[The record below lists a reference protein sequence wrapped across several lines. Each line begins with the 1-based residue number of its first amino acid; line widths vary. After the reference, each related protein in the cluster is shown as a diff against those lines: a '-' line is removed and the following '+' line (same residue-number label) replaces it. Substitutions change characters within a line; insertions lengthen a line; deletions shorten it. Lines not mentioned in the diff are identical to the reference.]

1 VTLTPPAAG
10 SAPIDPL
17 APAHPGRWENG
28 SVMVCHVDRAAVPVR
43 LASGRAPELDTEHF
57 EVHRPGG
64 RLLVLHRFRPDE
76 LDDDVSTLVAGE
88 LNAVVGTAPI
98 FERVV
103 TGIVRSTVGDA
114 LTAWS
119 TFYANSLAV
128 LRHPERAA
136 APGVTDPMVEPCSAG
151 SPPEASLAGFA
162 PVHARALD
170 EVVGT
175 TVADLGACFGFLPLL
190 MAERGLDVVA
200 TDHTPGTMRLLSAVA
215 RSGVVPQATS
225 RLRTAA
231 CDARAVPLCDDAVD
245 TVTAIHL
252 LEHLPAEDS
261 MTVVAE
267 MCRVA
272 RRRVV
277 VAVPFEDEP
286 DPVYG
291 HLCRFSPDLLI
302 ALGERTGA
310 RFRVEVDHGGWL
322 VADLG

>member
-1 VTLTPPAAG
+1 MTLTPPAAG
-10 SAPIDPL
+10 GARIDPL

-28 SVMVCHVDRAAVPVR
+28 DVVVCHVDRAAVPVR
-43 LASGRAPELDTEHF
+43 LVSGRAPELVSEHF

-76 LDDDVSTLVAGE
+76 LDDDVATLVAGE
-88 LNAVVGTAPI
+88 LGAVVESAPV

-103 TGIVRSTVGDA
+103 TGIVRSTVGDP

-136 APGVTDPMVEPCSAG
+136 VPGA
-151 SPPEASLAGFA
+151 PPEASLAGFA

-170 EVVGT
+170 EVAGT
-175 TVADLGACFGFLPLL
+175 SVVDLGTCFGFLPLL

-200 TDHTPGTMRLLSAVA
+200 TDHTPGTMRLLSAVVGTGIA
-215 RSGVVPQATS
+215 PEAAG
-225 RLRTAA
+225 RLRTMA
-231 CDARAVPLCDDAVD
+231 CDARELPLRDDAVD

-252 LEHLPAEDS
+252 LEHLPAAES
-261 MTVVAE
+261 AAVVAE
-267 MCRVA
+267 MRRVA
-272 RRRVV
+272 RRRLV
-277 VAVPFEDEP
+277 VAVPFEDVP

-291 HLCRFSPDLLI
+291 HLCRFSPEVLTD
-302 ALGERTGA
+302 LGERTGA
-310 RFRVEVDHGGWL
+310 RFRVDTDHGGWL
-322 VADLG
+322 VVDM